1 MNWNGEVLRL
11 QIEGASHSER
21 IGMRLE
27 GMSPG
32 EELDLME
39 LQRFLDRRAPGRTPW
54 STPRKEAD
62 APIFTRGLDG
72 DVTTG
77 EPIEAYIVNSNRRSR
92 DYAAF
97 KTVPR
102 PGHADYPAAV
112 KYGAAWDNAG
122 GGAFSGRMTAPLC
135 IAGGICLQLLG
146 REGITVISR
155 ISQIGKTFDVG
166 ELNDSTAENN
176 FPVVNEE
183 AGKAM
188 IDAIMEAKAQ
198 EDSLGG
204 AVECKV
210 LGLPV
215 GLGGPMF
222 QGLESR
228 IAALV
233 YGIPA
238 VKGLEFGAGFAAAK
252 MRGSENND
260 AYRIRDGK
268 VVTETNH
275 AGGILGGMSSGMP
288 LVFRAAFKPTPSIAR
303 AQKSVDL
310 DTMEETELRITGRHD
325 PCVVPRAVP
334 VVEAAAAIALMDAL
348 LEERKE
354 RLQWN

>member
-1 MNWNGEVLRL
+1 
-11 QIEGASHSER
+11 
-21 IGMRLE
+21 
-27 GMSPG
+27 
-32 EELDLME
+32 
-39 LQRFLDRRAPGRTPW
+39 
-54 STPRKEAD
+54 
-62 APIFTRGLDG
+62 
-72 DVTTG
+72 
-77 EPIEAYIVNSNRRSR
+77 
-92 DYAAF
+92 
-97 KTVPR
+97 
-102 PGHADYPAAV
+102 
-112 KYGAAWDNAG
+112 
-122 GGAFSGRMTAPLC
+122 
-135 IAGGICLQLLG
+135 
-146 REGITVISR
+146 
-155 ISQIGKTFDVG
+155 
-166 ELNDSTAENN
+166 
-176 FPVVNEE
+176 
-183 AGKAM
+183 M
-188 IDAIMEAKAQ
+188 IDAVVEAKTQ

-303 AQKSVDL
+303 AQRSVDL

-354 RLQWN
+354 RLQWS